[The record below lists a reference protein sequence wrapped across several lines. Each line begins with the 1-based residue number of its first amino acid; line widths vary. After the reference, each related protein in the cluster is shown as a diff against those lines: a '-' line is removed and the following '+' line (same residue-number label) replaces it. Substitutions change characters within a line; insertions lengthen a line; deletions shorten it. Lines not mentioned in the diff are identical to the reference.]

1 MNGRSL
7 VGCVFSLGSLL
18 MGFSPAVARADERAI
33 SIAVPSFSE
42 AEERFQLNGAA
53 VVEGSSL
60 KLNHAAGNLYGTAF
74 FKDLVTLSGNRSFST
89 YFTFKITN
97 PDCGT
102 GGGADGLAFVVQT
115 DSTAVGSMGGG
126 IGYAGILPA
135 VAIEFDT
142 FKNDGFK
149 DPDDNHIGV
158 GLGGDPESLATAP
171 APVHLIDGNTHH
183 AWIDY
188 DGSEDKLE
196 VRLSDSPERP
206 EEAALSY
213 TTALEDELASQ
224 VYVGFTAATGSC
236 TEQHDI
242 RSFYFSNELVPGG
255 IDLTSGSFVAE

>member
-1 MNGRSL
+1 MNRRSL
-7 VGCVFSLGSLL
+7 TCLLALGSLL
-18 MGFSPAVARADERAI
+18 MVSGPVVAGADERAI

-53 VVEGSSL
+53 VMEGTSL

-74 FKDLVTLSGNRSFST
+74 FKELVTLPSNRSFSA

-158 GLGGDPESLATAP
+158 GLGGDPESLRTAP
-171 APVHLIDGNTHH
+171 APVLLIDGNTHH

-196 VRLSDSPERP
+196 VRLSSSPERP
-206 EEAALSY
+206 EEAALTY

-255 IDLTSGSFVAE
+255 IDLTSGSFVGE

>member
-1 MNGRSL
+1 MNRRVL
-7 VGCVFSLGSLL
+7 VGCVLSVASLVCAEGIR
-18 MGFSPAVARADERAI
+18 GARADERTI
-33 SIAVPSFSE
+33 PIAVSSFAE
-42 AEERFQLNGAA
+42 AEDRFQLNGAA
-53 VVEGSSL
+53 VVEGASL
-60 KLNHAAGNLYGTAF
+60 KLNPAAGNLYGTAF
-74 FKDLVTLSGNRSFST
+74 YKQLVTLPSNRSFSA
-89 YFTFKITN
+89 YFTFRITN

-149 DPDDNHIGV
+149 DPDDNHIGI

-171 APVHLIDGNTHH
+171 APVHFIDGNTHH

-188 DGSEDKLE
+188 DGSEDQLE
-196 VRLSDSPERP
+196 VRLSSSPERP
-206 EEAALSY
+206 EEAAFSY

-236 TEQHDI
+236 NEQHDI
-242 RSFYFSNELVPGG
+242 RSFYFSNDFIPGG
-255 IDLTSGSFVAE
+255 IDLTSGSFVGE